1 MINTLNIGS
10 FISSRLTNIGVKVYP
25 IIADNDAKSTFIVYR
40 RNGLSSNLC
49 KDGIYQETAS
59 VEITIVSPTYST
71 SVETA
76 TKVRRAI
83 ERYRGTYDDYNIDDI
98 FLTFADEQYIQ
109 NQFIQKLIFDII
121 ITN

>member
-10 FISSRLTNIGVKVYP
+10 FISRKLTNIGVKVYP

-49 KDGIYQETAS
+49 KDGIYQETVS

-71 SVETA
+71 SLETA

-109 NQFIQKLIFDII
+109 NQYIQKLTFDII

>member
-10 FISSRLTNIGVKVYP
+10 FISNKLTNIGVKVYP

-49 KDGIYQETAS
+49 KDGIYQETVS

-71 SVETA
+71 SIETA
-76 TKVRRAI
+76 TKVRRAF

-109 NQFIQKLIFDII
+109 NQYIQKLTFDII

>member
-71 SVETA
+71 SIDTA

-109 NQFIQKLIFDII
+109 NQYIQKLTFDII

>member
-49 KDGIYQETAS
+49 KDGIYQETVS
-59 VEITIVSPTYST
+59 LEITIVSPTYST
-71 SVETA
+71 SIETA

-109 NQFIQKLIFDII
+109 NQFIQKLTFDII

>member
-10 FISSRLTNIGVKVYP
+10 FISNKLTNIGVKVYP

-49 KDGIYQETAS
+49 KDGIYQETVS

-71 SVETA
+71 SIDTA
-76 TKVRRAI
+76 TKVRKAI
-83 ERYRGTYDDYNIDDI
+83 ERYRGTYDNYNVDDV

-109 NQFIQKLIFDII
+109 NQYIQKLIFDII

>member
-10 FISSRLTNIGVKVYP
+10 FISHRLTNIGVKVYP

-49 KDGIYQETAS
+49 KDGIYQETVS

-71 SVETA
+71 SIETA

-83 ERYRGTYDDYNIDDI
+83 ERYRGTYDNYNIDDI

-109 NQFIQKLIFDII
+109 NQYIQKLTFDII

>member
-49 KDGIYQETAS
+49 KDGIYQETVS
-59 VEITIVSPTYST
+59 LEITIVSPTYST
-71 SVETA
+71 SIETA

-109 NQFIQKLIFDII
+109 NQYIQKITFDII

>member
-10 FISSRLTNIGVKVYP
+10 FISHRLTNIGVKVYP

-49 KDGIYQETAS
+49 KDGIYQETVS

-71 SVETA
+71 SIETA

-83 ERYRGTYDDYNIDDI
+83 ERYRATYDDYNIDDI

-109 NQFIQKLIFDII
+109 NQFIQKLTFDII

>member
-10 FISSRLTNIGVKVYP
+10 FISYRLTNIGVKVYP

-49 KDGIYQETAS
+49 KDGIYQETVS

-71 SVETA
+71 SIETA

-109 NQFIQKLIFDII
+109 NQYIQKLTFDII

>member
-49 KDGIYQETAS
+49 KDGIYQETVS

-71 SVETA
+71 SIETA

-109 NQFIQKLIFDII
+109 NQFIQKLTFDII

>member
-49 KDGIYQETAS
+49 KDGIYQETVS
-59 VEITIVSPTYST
+59 LEITIVSPTYST
-71 SVETA
+71 SIETA

-109 NQFIQKLIFDII
+109 NQYIQKLTFDII

>member
-10 FISSRLTNIGVKVYP
+10 FILHRLRDIGVKVYP

-71 SVETA
+71 SIDTA

-109 NQFIQKLIFDII
+109 NQYIQKLTFDII

>member
-49 KDGIYQETAS
+49 KDGIYQETVS

-71 SVETA
+71 SIETA

-109 NQFIQKLIFDII
+109 NQYIQKLTFDII

>member
-10 FISSRLTNIGVKVYP
+10 FISNRLTNIGVKVYP

-49 KDGIYQETAS
+49 KDGIYQETVS

-71 SVETA
+71 SIDTA

-109 NQFIQKLIFDII
+109 NQFIQKLTFDII

>member
-49 KDGIYQETAS
+49 KDGIYQETVS

-71 SVETA
+71 SIETA
-76 TKVRRAI
+76 SKVRRAI

-109 NQFIQKLIFDII
+109 NQYIQKLTFDII

>member
-10 FISSRLTNIGVKVYP
+10 FISHRLTNIGV

-49 KDGIYQETAS
+49 KDGLYQETVS
-59 VEITIVSPTYST
+59 VEITIVSSTYST
-71 SVETA
+71 SIETA

-83 ERYRGTYDDYNIDDI
+83 ERYRGTYDNYNIDDI

-109 NQFIQKLIFDII
+109 NQFIQKLTFDII